1 MHMYKMRVSNYTPFW
16 GGHFQLQSKK
26 DKKHF
31 NYYWEL
37 DTVES
42 LAWTTKACVKCI

>member
-1 MHMYKMRVSNYTPFW
+1 MHMYKMRVSNYAVFW
-16 GGHFQLQSKK
+16 EDISNYTVKRIK
-26 DKKHF
+26 NIF

-42 LAWTTKACVKCI
+42 WAWTIKTCLKYI